1 MFSIKKSFFFWLRSN
16 VVLLFFALLLLINKP
31 YWNNNGSGTSVFLF
45 VLIAE
50 CFLVLLSFVY
60 GFNTKKIYISPR
72 KKIFKKSNLIV
83 GTTTFIALSLFLSFV
98 LREHIPYPSALLYMS
113 LTINFIM
120 AIISLL
126 FPNWVIKQYEFNIY
140 EESSGWINDFLRYF
154 LFIAWAINYEVQVV
168 LARLPFLLQRLM
180 GIVFIIVLVFSI
192 ASIGSMY

>member
-1 MFSIKKSFFFWLRSN
+1 MFSIKKSGIFWMRSN
-16 VVLLFFALLLLINKP
+16 AILMLLVVLLLINIP
-31 YWNNNGSGTSVFLF
+31 YWNRDDSGISLFLF
-45 VLIAE
+45 IFFAE
-50 CFLVLLSFVY
+50 CFLVLLSLVY
-60 GFNTKKIYISPR
+60 GFNTKKIYASPR

-83 GTTTFIALSLFLSFV
+83 GTITVIAISLFLGFV

-192 ASIGSMY
+192 ASISSMY

>member
-1 MFSIKKSFFFWLRSN
+1 MFSIKKSGIFWMRSN
-16 VVLLFFALLLLINKP
+16 AILMLLVVLLLINIP
-31 YWNNNGSGTSVFLF
+31 YWNGDDSGISLFLF
-45 VLIAE
+45 IFFAE
-50 CFLVLLSFVY
+50 CFLVLLSLVY
-60 GFNTKKIYISPR
+60 GFNTKKIYASPR

-83 GTTTFIALSLFLSFV
+83 GTITVIAISLFLGFV

-192 ASIGSMY
+192 ASISSMY

>member
-1 MFSIKKSFFFWLRSN
+1 MFSIKKSGIFWMRSN
-16 VVLLFFALLLLINKP
+16 AVFMLLVVLLLINIP
-31 YWNNNGSGTSVFLF
+31 YWNRDDSSISLFLF
-45 VLIAE
+45 IFFAE
-50 CFLVLLSFVY
+50 CFLVLLSLVY
-60 GFNTKKIYISPR
+60 GFNTKKIYVSPR

-83 GTTTFIALSLFLSFV
+83 GTITVIAISLFLSFV

-192 ASIGSMY
+192 ASISSMY